1 MCIEMGGEI
10 METKLFTFNE
20 AQKILPLSRSGM
32 FQAAKRGDIPTVRVG
47 KRVFIPAWWI
57 TKITSEP
64 SAQPGA

>member
-1 MCIEMGGEI
+1 MGGEI

-57 TKITSEP
+57 NKITSEP